1 MPLARMCD
9 LCDYITLGFEI
20 HGSAAVMF
28 NGQKDTKN
36 SVNQDHVGLDKISK
50 IVPIVPITGIACFK
64 SAYRIGHY
72 GPNWKNLKV

>member
-1 MPLARMCD
+1 MPLARICD

-28 NGQKDTKN
+28 NGQKNTKN

-64 SAYRIGHY
+64 TAYRIGHF
-72 GPNWKNLKV
+72 GPNWKYLKV